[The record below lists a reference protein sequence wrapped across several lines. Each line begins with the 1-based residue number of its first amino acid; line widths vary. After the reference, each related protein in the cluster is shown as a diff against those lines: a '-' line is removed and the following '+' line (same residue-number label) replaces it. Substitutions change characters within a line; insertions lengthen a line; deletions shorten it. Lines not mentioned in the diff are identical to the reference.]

1 MIPFFS
7 IMIATYNQPE
17 YIVKGVQ
24 SCLNQDYD
32 NFEVVVGDDSTN
44 DDNYNALLPFFSN
57 PKFKYFRNKKNIGRV
72 KNYRKLLY
80 EYATGEWAM
89 MLDGDDY
96 YIDNTYLSLAAKWI
110 NDNENIVM
118 VMAGHL
124 LIDENENNQTALPL
138 VNENIVHS
146 GKSIFTNFLKIGQHS
161 TCIYN
166 RKLATQLNFYS
177 LDSMGTDADGLFRLS
192 LHGNVAYIKNIV
204 VIWRIH
210 ANNNTFKASDAI
222 KQMHEMKFIDSI
234 YHYASQFIDKSD
246 AKVWKNKMYT
256 GMSHHISSLAEKSEN
271 KIAIFRVAIWASRN
285 WKFLPTLRYLKRTL
299 LK

>member
-1 MIPFFS
+1 MKLFFS

-17 YIVKGVQ
+17 YIVKAVQ

-44 DDNYNALLPFFSN
+44 DDNYNALLPFLSN
-57 PKFKYFRNKKNIGRV
+57 PKLKYFINKENVGRV

-80 EYATGEWAM
+80 EYAKGDWAM

-96 YIDNTYLSLAAKWI
+96 YIDNTYLSSAAKWI
-110 NDNENIVM
+110 AENENIVM

-124 LIDENENNQTALPL
+124 LIDENTKTETTLALI
-138 VNENIVHS
+138 NKNTIHS
-146 GKSIFTNFLKIGQHS
+146 GIEIFKNFLNIGQHS
-161 TCIYN
+161 TCIYD
-166 RKLATQLNFYS
+166 RKIATKLDFYS

-192 LHGNVAYIKNIV
+192 LHGNVVYLNNIV

-210 ANNNTFKASDAI
+210 TENNTFKASDAI

-234 YHYASQFIDKSD
+234 SNYAINFLEKKE
-246 AKVWKNKMYT
+246 AKIWNTKMYT
-256 GMSHHISSLAEKSEN
+256 AMSFHISGLAEKSKN
-271 KIAIFRVAIWASRN
+271 KFAIFRVALWAS
-285 WKFLPTLRYLKRTL
+285 KFWGFMSTLRYLKRTL

>member
-1 MIPFFS
+1 MVPFFS

-24 SCLNQDYD
+24 SCLDQDYD

-57 PKFKYFRNKKNIGRV
+57 PKFKYFRNKQNVGRV

-96 YIDNTYLSLAAKWI
+96 YIDNTYLSQAAKWI
-110 NDNENIVM
+110 IENKNIVM

-124 LIDENENNQTALPL
+124 LIDENENTQTALPL
-138 VNENIVHS
+138 VSENVIHS

-161 TCIYN
+161 TCVYN
-166 RKLATQLNFYS
+166 RKLATELDFYS
-177 LDSMGTDADGLFRLS
+177 LNSMGTDTHGLLRLA
-192 LHGNVAYIKNIV
+192 LHGNVAYLKNIV
-204 VIWRIH
+204 AIWLIH

-222 KQMHEMKFIDSI
+222 KQMHEMKFIDGV
-234 YHYASQFIDKSD
+234 YHYAINFIGKYE
-246 AKVWKNKMYT
+246 AKKWRNNMYISMT
-256 GMSHHISSLAEKSEN
+256 YHISNLAEKSKN
-271 KIAIFRVAIWASRN
+271 KFTILRVALWASKY
-285 WKFLPTLRYLKRTL
+285 WKLMGTIRYLKRTL
-299 LK
+299 